1 MIGRTVVGA
10 PVRTVLSKEADE
22 SGAASHPKC
31 GSVAEGPP
39 VKNAFMMQSTLALNV
54 PQSGRTFSP
63 FRVALVDVIAGMLA
77 VDIWGRLG
85 WRETKRRYR
94 RTVFGPFWTTVGL
107 ALFVTC
113 LGLVWANLWN
123 RDPKVY
129 LPYLTSGMLCWVM
142 FSTICMDGCVTFI
155 VAEKLLRQLRIS
167 YTLLACANVWRNAVL
182 FFHNL
187 TIYVLVCI
195 YAGLGIKWPM
205 LLVIPGFLLFSL
217 NAVWISIFLG
227 AMCARYRDVQQL
239 VGTLLQISLFLTPIF
254 WSPDQLTGRTAVLA
268 QLNPMYHLVAV
279 IREPLL
285 GKAPE
290 LSHWLVVGLITVVG
304 WTLTIQMLTKIRQRI
319 VYWL

>member
-1 MIGRTVVGA
+1 
-10 PVRTVLSKEADE
+10 
-22 SGAASHPKC
+22 
-31 GSVAEGPP
+31 
-39 VKNAFMMQSTLALNV
+39 MQTTLALNI
-54 PQSGRTFSP
+54 PQSGPARSP
-63 FRVALVDVIAGMLA
+63 HRVAWIDVISGMLA

-94 RTVFGPFWTTVGL
+94 RTMFGPFWTTVGL

-123 RDPKVY
+123 RDPKAY

-142 FSTICMDGCVTFI
+142 FSTICMDGCVTYV

-195 YAGLGIKWPM
+195 YAGLGISWAT
-205 LLVIPGFLLFSL
+205 LLVIPGFALFCL
-217 NAVWISIFLG
+217 NAVWITMLLG
-227 AMCARYRDVQQL
+227 ALCARYRDIQQL
-239 VGTLLQISLFLTPIF
+239 CGTLLQISLFLTPIF
-254 WSPDQLTGRTAVLA
+254 WSPDQLKGHTAVLA
-268 QLNPMYHLVAV
+268 QLNPMFHLVAI

-285 GKAPE
+285 GKAPD
-290 LSHWLVVGLITVVG
+290 LTHWSVVILITIVG
-304 WTLTIQMLTKIRQRI
+304 WALTIQMLTKFRPRI

>member
-1 MIGRTVVGA
+1 
-10 PVRTVLSKEADE
+10 
-22 SGAASHPKC
+22 
-31 GSVAEGPP
+31 
-39 VKNAFMMQSTLALNV
+39 MQSTLALNI
-54 PQSGRTFSP
+54 PQRGPAFSP
-63 FRVALVDVIAGMLA
+63 SRVAWVDVIAGMRA
-77 VDIWGRLG
+77 ADIWGRLG

-94 RTVFGPFWTTVGL
+94 RTALGPFWTTLGL
-107 ALFVTC
+107 ALFVTT
-113 LGLVWANLWN
+113 LGLVWSNLWH

-142 FSTICMDGCVTFI
+142 FSTICMDGCVSFI

-187 TIYVLVCI
+187 VIYVLVYI
-195 YAGLGIKWPM
+195 YAGLPLTWGT
-205 LLVIPGFLLFSL
+205 LLVIPGFALFCL
-217 NAVWISIFLG
+217 NAVWITVLLG
-227 AMCARYRDVQQL
+227 SLCARFRDIQQL

-254 WSPDQLTGRTAVLA
+254 WSPDQLTGRTAILA
-268 QLNPMYHLVAV
+268 QLNPIYYLIAL

-290 LSHWLVVGLITVVG
+290 LSHWLIVIVITIVG
-304 WTLTIQMLTKIRQRI
+304 WTLTIQMLTRFRQQI

>member
-1 MIGRTVVGA
+1 
-10 PVRTVLSKEADE
+10 
-22 SGAASHPKC
+22 
-31 GSVAEGPP
+31 
-39 VKNAFMMQSTLALNV
+39 MQNTLALNI
-54 PQSGRTFSP
+54 PQSGPAVSAN
-63 FRVALVDVIAGMLA
+63 RVAWVDVISGMLA

-142 FSTICMDGCVTFI
+142 FSTICMDGCVSFI
-155 VAEKLLRQLRIS
+155 VSEKLLRQLRIS

-195 YAGLGIKWPM
+195 YAGLPVTWAT
-205 LLVIPGFLLFSL
+205 LLVVPGFALFCL
-217 NAVWISIFLG
+217 NAVWITMLLG
-227 AMCARYRDVQQL
+227 SLCARFRDIQQL
-239 VGTLLQISLFLTPIF
+239 CGTLLQISLFLTPIF

-268 QLNPMYHLVAV
+268 QLNPMYHLIAI

-290 LSHWLVVGLITVVG
+290 LSHWLIVILITIIG
-304 WTLTIQMLTKIRQRI
+304 WTLTIQMLTRFRQRI